1 MPEVKKTSRSR
12 KDNKNINLDELGLG
26 MGNKPPQAVDFE
38 EAVLGALLIEP
49 RCVDE
54 AMEELSPSCFYDPR
68 NRMIFES
75 MLALVDE
82 HVSIDLLTVS
92 QKLRQKNDLKDQYEN
107 NLEAIGGAKKL
118 ADLSQKIGAAAHVEY
133 YIKVLKQKS
142 IQRELIT
149 ASYEILKTAYDDST
163 NVDDLIDNSQ
173 TWIFSAIQNNIKKDV
188 QDVGSVLKVAL
199 DEIEQM
205 QSQSGISGVPSGYA
219 QVDKYTLGWQKSNLI
234 ILGARPSVG
243 KTALSLNFL
252 RNAALD
258 NNMPVAIFSLEMS
271 AIELVKRLM
280 TTESGLEADKI
291 KGGEKLTR
299 EDWDHLDYSLKALA
313 QAPIYIDDT
322 PGISINEFRTKAKR
336 LVKSKGVRFII
347 VDYLQLMQGP
357 KELKGNREQEVASIS
372 RSLKAT
378 AKELEIP
385 IMALAQLSR
394 NSVQRGNSNN
404 RPILSDLRESGS
416 IEQDADIVMFVHR
429 PDAIG
434 MGDTVEDKEYTE
446 IIFAKNRNGQIG
458 TIPMRFKGNQMRFV
472 EDNDGLIS
480 TFPSA
485 MNDDAGV
492 QGQGPSYDQPQD
504 PFSQGPDFGAY
515 PSSSNGEFQNSG
527 F

>member
-1 MPEVKKTSRSR
+1 MRSSRCRASPES
-12 KDNKNINLDELGLG
+12 
-26 MGNKPPQAVDFE
+26 AAF
-38 EAVLGALLIEP
+38 
-49 RCVDE
+49 
-54 AMEELSPSCFYDPR
+54 
-68 NRMIFES
+68 
-75 MLALVDE
+75 
-82 HVSIDLLTVS
+82 
-92 QKLRQKNDLKDQYEN
+92 RQVN
-107 NLEAIGGAKKL
+107 
-118 ADLSQKIGAAAHVEY
+118 
-133 YIKVLKQKS
+133 
-142 IQRELIT
+142 
-149 ASYEILKTAYDDST
+149 
-163 NVDDLIDNSQ
+163 
-173 TWIFSAIQNNIKKDV
+173 
-188 QDVGSVLKVAL
+188 
-199 DEIEQM
+199 
-205 QSQSGISGVPSGYA
+205 A

-434 MGDTVEDKEYTE
+434 MGDTVNDKEYTE

-492 QGQGPSYDQPQD
+492 QGPGPSYDQPQD